1 MLYSLVG
8 GQRRQRGL
16 VGGQKGFVG
25 GQRGLVGRQR
35 GVLRIVKL
43 VFTSLSDSQL
53 TSSSIIF
60 PS

>member
-1 MLYSLVG
+1 M
-8 GQRRQRGL
+8 QRGL